1 MALLSRKIVTL
12 ALVSGLIFSLGS
24 CGFHLR
30 GSVNLPESMA
40 TTYIQD
46 SVPNSM
52 ILPTLRRAFLKNGIV
67 LVASI
72 NSVSNDVAD
81 ADKSTTNPPVAI
93 LQLTSEHFD
102 RRLLSTGTSTRIKE
116 YQLNY
121 TITFS
126 LKNQKNETLLPD
138 QTVNV
143 TKEQTF
149 DEAQVL
155 SKTTEQKK
163 LQQEM
168 MRDAVR
174 QMVRRLQSLNASA
187 NTSSMDSEK

>member
-1 MALLSRKIVTL
+1 MALLSKKIVTL
-12 ALVSGLIFSLGS
+12 ALVSGLIFSLGG

-52 ILPTLRRAFLKNGIV
+52 ILPTLRRTFLKNGII
-67 LVASI
+67 LVESI
-72 NSVSNDVAD
+72 NRVSDNVTD
-81 ADKSTTNPPVAI
+81 ADKTTTNPPVAI
-93 LQLTSEHFD
+93 LQLSNENFD
-102 RRLLSTGTSTRIKE
+102 RRLLSTGTSTRVKE

-126 LKNQKNETLLPD
+126 LQNQKNESLLPE

-187 NTSSMDSEK
+187 NTSSMDGDK